1 MKRYIEYEELL
12 AAFFMAYFLYGK
24 IKYGTKGYS
33 EERLGSMTA
42 YKSVMQLY
50 RPFLLHKERV
60 LSDLLM
66 QHFDYLLAQAEALP
80 DDEFKRVFLETLA
93 QADPRRRLQ
102 EEW

>member
-12 AAFFMAYFLYGK
+12 SAFFMAYFLYGK

-50 RPFLLHKERV
+50 RPFLLQKERV
-60 LSDLLM
+60 LSDLVM
-66 QHFDYLLAQAEALP
+66 QHFDHLQDQAEALP
-80 DDEFKRVFLETLA
+80 DDEFKRVFLATLA

-102 EEW
+102 ES